1 MILYLS
7 AFSMPSEESW
17 NVCAAKNIYVQIAPL
32 LGQAHMFAGAQ
43 TVRAA
48 LKYNSN
54 WFPVCGNKHAAAQS
68 RGESGDVMNLVSV
81 NLTYID
87 AAYETAQ

>member
-1 MILYLS
+1 M
-7 AFSMPSEESW
+7 
-17 NVCAAKNIYVQIAPL
+17 CAAKNIYVQIAPL
-32 LGQAHMFAGAQ
+32 LVRVHMFARAQ
-43 TVRAA
+43 TACTA

-54 WFPVCGNKHAAAQS
+54 WFPVGGNKRAAAQS
-68 RGESGDVMNLVSV
+68 RRESGDVMNLVSV